1 MSYKDFLWEDQTV
14 NGILVKTVRV
24 RVREVSSS
32 DKISVEKSSTG
43 YSDGNT
49 DSVKRSRRFRDFTI
63 ILKSEVPRT
72 TGNYKAKKEN
82 KHFFLRLYVYIVPEK
97 FEFETFENLKSEF
110 VENDLEKYP
119 YFESAIRQYLN
130 Q

>member
-49 DSVKRSRRFRDFTI
+49 GSVKRSRCFRDFTI

-82 KHFFLRLYVYIVPEK
+82 YIVTYRTCGK
-97 FEFETFENLKSEF
+97 KENSS
-110 VENDLEKYP
+110 LEHQRAVP
-119 YFESAIRQYLN
+119 L
-130 Q
+130 